1 MSLTACASLRNRHQA
16 LPSWELKTRRN
27 NRPSGLAVTN
37 GRSSDWANSP
47 HPSSRE
53 AHHSTA
59 IGGVELPRSDVIL
72 QGFHAAHGLSLAHRT
87 VPSTQMRCRITAK
100 RRARATI
107 AFFMPRRLAICI
119 AQASSHHHLLVRVS
133 MTWAAS

>member
-1 MSLTACASLRNRHQA
+1 MGVEDEAEQST
-16 LPSWELKTRRN
+16 E
-27 NRPSGLAVTN
+27 RPCCNERQVQ
-37 GRSSDWANSP
+37 
-47 HPSSRE
+47 
-53 AHHSTA
+53 A
-59 IGGVELPRSDVIL
+59 IGRTHLIHRPARDIIPPQGGVSSFLQSDLIL
-72 QGFHAAHGLSLAHRT
+72 QGFHAATACSLVYRNS

-119 AQASSHHHLLVRVS
+119 AQALSHDHLLVRVS